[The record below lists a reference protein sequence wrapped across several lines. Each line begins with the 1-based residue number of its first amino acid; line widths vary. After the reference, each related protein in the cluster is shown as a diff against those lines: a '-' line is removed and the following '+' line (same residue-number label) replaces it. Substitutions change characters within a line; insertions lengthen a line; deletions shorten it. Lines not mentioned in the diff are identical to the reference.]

1 MGGDE
6 VVTKSFN
13 SILIL
18 QSSINLMKNLV
29 LLFLLAGSTW
39 SFSQNVVKG
48 TVLDE
53 EGYSVPGVRIS
64 VENSTYG
71 VPSNAKGAYFLEVGD
86 LKTIVIQYKML
97 GFETLIDTV
106 HISDENSVVIH
117 NVTLLTEST
126 DLETVE
132 IYADKRDIA
141 KEVINNV
148 IDRKKEFRKAYDNYQ
163 CETYV
168 KTALEKEPRK
178 RNALPDSLKEAFG
191 SPILREKMN
200 FIESQ
205 SITRFQQSNKYK
217 ETIIAHNDYA
227 EKSNS
232 TVTVSGDFS
241 DPNSILPTQV
251 IQHNPYI
258 FFEKTQDG
266 DFDIYE
272 NLIEIPHVTT
282 KPLVSPLALNA
293 FVNYKFTLKS
303 VFNED
308 NQKIY
313 EIDVSPRF
321 KEAALFEG
329 TLFVID
335 SLWAIKSMD
344 LKINASSMPF
354 FQDFRVI
361 QDFQLVD
368 GNWIVTRREY
378 SYTIKDGSYLV
389 LGNTRVQHKDYQFN
403 LSKDA
408 EGFGDR
414 GFKNVLLEYDEA
426 AFDRDSA
433 YWEDIRPIP
442 LKQQEL
448 DFIRIQD
455 SIERATTSNEYIDSV
470 NADYNKVRFWDVV
483 LSGVGFRNREKKQEI
498 FISPLISQMQ
508 PFGIGG
514 YRHRLGG
521 SYSKEFD
528 NAQDIR
534 ISGDIDYGFR
544 NRDVRGDVTVAYTYL
559 PRHFANLEVSVG
571 DNYDFVTFDQSVANF
586 FSRGNY
592 VRKTF
597 FNVSQRYEVVNGL
610 YGRVTFD
617 YSTRRD
623 ISNLEKAPWA
633 IQLGEILN
641 WPEIETYETY
651 TVSIVELQLLY
662 RFKQKYILKGNKKI
676 VVGTAFPEL
685 RMLYKKGIP
694 NLLGSDVNF
703 DFLEVGISD
712 EVNLATFGNLKWDVE
727 AGTFFG
733 KTADEVQYIERK
745 FIRGSDLFFFSNPLN
760 TMQLLDSTFNT
771 TQPYLQAYAIHHF
784 NGAIMSKIPLINKLK
799 LELVGGGGA
808 LFIREANYAHLE
820 FYAGIERAFKIKRQ
834 LFKIGTYYVLR
845 ENNAA
850 SINFNLKFGFDFFNT
865 YTNSWSY

>member
-1 MGGDE
+1 
-6 VVTKSFN
+6 
-13 SILIL
+13 
-18 QSSINLMKNLV
+18 MKK
-29 LLFLLAGSTW
+29 LFLLMTLFAVSST
-39 SFSQNVVKG
+39 FGQHVVKG

-53 EGYSVPGVRIS
+53 DGYAVPGVRIS

-71 VPSNAKGAYFLEVGD
+71 VPSNAKGAYYLYVAKQD
-86 LKTIVIQYKML
+86 TVILQFRML
-97 GFETLIDTV
+97 GFEELVDTV
-106 HISDENSVVIH
+106 IFEKGMSTVTN
-117 NVTLLTEST
+117 NVLLLTQST

-141 KEVINNV
+141 KEVISNV
-148 IDRKKEFRKAYDNYQ
+148 IDKKKEFRKSYNNFQ

-168 KTALEKEPRK
+168 KTSLEKEPRR
-178 RNALPDSLKEAFG
+178 RNALPDSLKADFG
-191 SPILREKMN
+191 SVSLRERMN
-200 FIESQ
+200 FIESK
-205 SITRFQQSNKYK
+205 SITRFQQSNQFK
-217 ETIIAHNDYA
+217 EVILAHNDYA

-232 TVTVSGDFS
+232 TVAVSGDFS

-251 IQHNPYI
+251 VQHNPYI

-272 NLIEIPHVTT
+272 NLIELPRVTT

-293 FVNYKFTLKS
+293 FINYKFTLKS

-313 EIDVSPRF
+313 EIDVAPRF
-321 KEAALFEG
+321 GEAALFEG

-335 SLWAIKSMD
+335 SVWAIKSMD
-344 LKINASSMPF
+344 LKINSSSMPF

-361 QDFQLVD
+361 QDFKEVD
-368 GNWIVTRREY
+368 GNWIITRREY
-378 SYTIKDGSYLV
+378 TYTIKDGSYLV
-389 LGNTRVQHKDYQFN
+389 LGNTNVQHSNYQFN

-414 GFKNVLLEYDEA
+414 AFKNVLLEYDEE

-433 YWEDIRPIP
+433 YWEEIRPIS
-442 LKQQEL
+442 LKAEEME
-448 DFIRIQD
+448 FIRIQD
-455 SIERATTSNEYIDSV
+455 SIEREVTSNEYIDSV
-470 NADYNKVRFWDVV
+470 NADYNKIRFWDIV
-483 LSGVGFRNREKKQEI
+483 LSGVGFRDREKKQEI
-498 FISPLISQMQ
+498 FINPLINQMQ

-521 SYSKEFD
+521 SYSKEFE
-528 NAQDIR
+528 NVQDIR
-534 ISGDIDYGFR
+534 ISGYVDYGFR
-544 NRDVRGDVTVAYTYL
+544 NKDIRGDLTVAYTYL
-559 PRHFANLEVSVG
+559 PRHFGNLEVSVG
-571 DNYDFVTFDQSVANF
+571 DNYDFVTFDQSLANF

-597 FNVSQRYEVVNGL
+597 FNVSQRYEIVNGL
-610 YGRVTFD
+610 YGKLKFD

-623 ISNLEKAPWA
+623 ISNLEQAPWA
-633 IQLGEILN
+633 IQVGEILN
-641 WPEIETYETY
+641 WPDIVPYETY
-651 TVSIVELQLLY
+651 TVSIFELQLLY

-676 VVGTAFPEL
+676 IVGTAFPEL
-685 RMLYKKGIP
+685 RMHYKKGVP

-703 DFLEVGISD
+703 DFLEIGISD

-760 TMQLLDSTFNT
+760 TTQLLDSTFNT

-799 LELVGGGGA
+799 LELVAGGGA
-808 LFIREANYAHLE
+808 LLIQEADYAHIE
-820 FYAGIERAFKIKRQ
+820 FYAGVERAFKIKRQ

-845 ENNAA
+845 ENNAT
-850 SINFNLKFGFDFFNT
+850 SVNFNLKFGFDFFNT

>member
-1 MGGDE
+1 
-6 VVTKSFN
+6 
-13 SILIL
+13 
-18 QSSINLMKNLV
+18 MKK
-29 LLFLLAGSTW
+29 LFLLMTLFAVSST
-39 SFSQNVVKG
+39 FGQHVVKG

-53 EGYSVPGVRIS
+53 DGYAVPGVRIS

-71 VPSNAKGAYFLEVGD
+71 VPSNAKGAYYLVVAKQD
-86 LKTIVIQYKML
+86 TVILQFRML
-97 GFETLIDTV
+97 GFEELVDTV
-106 HISDENSVVIH
+106 IFEKGMSTVTN
-117 NVTLLTEST
+117 NVLLLTQST

-141 KEVINNV
+141 KEVISNV
-148 IDRKKEFRKAYDNYQ
+148 IDKKKEFRKSYNNFQ

-168 KTALEKEPRK
+168 KTSLEKEPRR
-178 RNALPDSLKEAFG
+178 RNALPDSLKADFG
-191 SPILREKMN
+191 SVSLRERMN
-200 FIESQ
+200 FIESK
-205 SITRFQQSNKYK
+205 SITRFQQSNQFK
-217 ETIIAHNDYA
+217 EVILAHNDYA

-232 TVTVSGDFS
+232 TVAVSGDFS

-251 IQHNPYI
+251 VQHNPYI

-266 DFDIYE
+266 DFDIHE
-272 NLIEIPHVTT
+272 NLIELPRVTT

-293 FVNYKFTLKS
+293 FINYKFTLKS

-313 EIDVSPRF
+313 EIDVAPRF
-321 KEAALFEG
+321 GEAALFDG

-335 SLWAIKSMD
+335 SVWAIKSMD
-344 LKINASSMPF
+344 LKINSSSMPF

-361 QDFQLVD
+361 QDFKEVD
-368 GNWIVTRREY
+368 GNWIITRREY
-378 SYTIKDGSYLV
+378 TYTIKDGSYLV
-389 LGNTRVQHKDYQFN
+389 LGNTNVQHSNYQFN

-414 GFKNVLLEYDEA
+414 AFKNVLLEYDEE

-433 YWEDIRPIP
+433 YWEEIRPIS
-442 LKQQEL
+442 LKAEEME
-448 DFIRIQD
+448 FIRIQD
-455 SIERATTSNEYIDSV
+455 SIEREVTSNEYIDSV
-470 NADYNKVRFWDVV
+470 NADYNKIRFWNIV
-483 LSGVGFRNREKKQEI
+483 LSGVGFRDREKKQEI
-498 FISPLISQMQ
+498 FINPLINQMQ

-521 SYSKEFD
+521 SYSKEFE

-534 ISGDIDYGFR
+534 ISGDVDYGFR
-544 NRDVRGDVTVAYTYL
+544 NKDIRGDLTVAYTYL
-559 PRHFANLEVSVG
+559 PRHFGNLEVSVG

-597 FNVSQRYEVVNGL
+597 FNVSQRYEIVNGL
-610 YGRVTFD
+610 YGKLKFD

-623 ISNLEKAPWA
+623 ISNLEQAPWA
-633 IQLGEILN
+633 IQVGEILN
-641 WPEIETYETY
+641 WPDIVPYETY
-651 TVSIVELQLLY
+651 TVSIFELQLLY

-676 VVGTAFPEL
+676 IVGTAFPEL
-685 RMLYKKGIP
+685 RMHYKKGVP

-703 DFLEVGISD
+703 DFLEIGISD

-799 LELVGGGGA
+799 LELVAGGGA
-808 LFIREANYAHLE
+808 LLIQEADYAHIE
-820 FYAGIERAFKIKRQ
+820 FYAGVERAFKIKRQ

-850 SINFNLKFGFDFFNT
+850 SVNFNLKFGFDFFNT